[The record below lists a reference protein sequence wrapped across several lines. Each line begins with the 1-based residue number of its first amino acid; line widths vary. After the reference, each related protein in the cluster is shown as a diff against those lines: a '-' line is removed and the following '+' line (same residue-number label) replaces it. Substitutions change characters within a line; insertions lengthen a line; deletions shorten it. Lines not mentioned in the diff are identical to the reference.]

1 MFDDLVSAVGHRP
14 GNAFREQE
22 YSQLQAISQS
32 VWRVQEAVLGGSE
45 LGMSR
50 FSCMDVV
57 SGQEVW
63 VNLN

>member
-32 VWRVQEAVLGGSE
+32 VWRDQAAVLGGSE
-45 LGMSR
+45 LGIVKVFLHGCCFWARSMGES
-50 FSCMDVV
+50 
-57 SGQEVW
+57 
-63 VNLN
+63 

>member
-32 VWRVQEAVLGGSE
+32 VWRDQEAVLGGSE
-45 LGMSR
+45 LGIVKVFLHGCCFWARNMGES
-50 FSCMDVV
+50 
-57 SGQEVW
+57 
-63 VNLN
+63 